1 MNDIKSRVDE
11 LAQELLNAKKLENDA
26 RLKRLEIE
34 DEIIQLIGEQEEGTI
49 TVKGEKY
56 KLQTKGVVSRNIDN
70 SKLKEQLDFLP
81 QEIKNT
87 LVTKYEINT
96 KEFRKIQIN
105 KDYMKTMSYFM
116 TVKRSKTSVT
126 AEMLNVEKGK

>member
-1 MNDIKSRVDE
+1 MNNIKTRVDE

-26 RLKRLEIE
+26 KLKRLEIE

-126 AEMLNVEKGK
+126 AEMLNVKKGK